1 MSKKIGEQETL
12 KIACSRTVTVLL
24 FRGMMRYDAGSKSQ
38 QSTLSVLNQVLS
50 FESEFKWH
58 PSALPAM
65 LYQQGFLLHS
75 IARPEFRIKNVLTC
89 DVT

>member
-1 MSKKIGEQETL
+1 MSKKIGERRQETL

-58 PSALPAM
+58 LSALPAM
-65 LYQQGFLLHS
+65 LYQQGFLLH
-75 IARPEFRIKNVLTC
+75 C
-89 DVT
+89 